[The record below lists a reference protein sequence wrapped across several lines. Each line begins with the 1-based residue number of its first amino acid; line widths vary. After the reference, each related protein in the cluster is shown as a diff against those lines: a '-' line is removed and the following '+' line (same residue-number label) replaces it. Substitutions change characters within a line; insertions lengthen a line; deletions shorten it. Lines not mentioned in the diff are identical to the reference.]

1 MRQIEVTVFVD
12 YVCPYCYIGADRVRR
27 LENEF
32 GIEVQWKS
40 FELHPEAPDGGI
52 PHSMY
57 YENNPALKSISEN
70 ARMLAREAGLTLGTH
85 VVYSNSRLA
94 LELGV
99 WADEQGKGPGYRD
112 ALFEFYFH
120 RLQDIGDEEVL
131 LTIAETIQVSSED
144 AQRCIEDRTMKS
156 TVDAQ
161 IIEARQLGIGGVP
174 TYMIGKEYVSGAQ
187 PYDLIREIYQ
197 RATAVNQ

>member
-27 LENEF
+27 LEEEF
-32 GIEVQWKS
+32 GVEAKWKS

-52 PHSMY
+52 PPSMY

-85 VVYSNSRLA
+85 VAYSNSRLA

-131 LTIAETIQVSSED
+131 LAIAESIKMSSED
-144 AQRCIEDRTMKS
+144 AQRCMDDRTMKP

-161 IIEARQLGIGGVP
+161 INEACQYGIGGVP
-174 TYMIGKEYVSGAQ
+174 TYIIGNNCISGA
-187 PYDLIREIYQ
+187 
-197 RATAVNQ
+197 